1 MSLTL
6 TLAVAD
12 LNRTAAFYTLL
23 GLTPERFVPL
33 PGHAPV
39 LLMVQGDAA
48 ILFRDDHTLAT
59 RHPTVFQDLDRQPR
73 GIGTV
78 LEFSVADLSG
88 ALRAI
93 ERQGIVP
100 CYELEDDEFRRRE
113 VWLHDPDGYL
123 VVLAEQPEPPAP

>member
-12 LNRTAAFYTLL
+12 LERTAAFYALL
-23 GLTPERFVPL
+23 GLAPERFVPL

-39 LLMVQGDAA
+39 LLLAQGDAA
-48 ILFRDDHTLAT
+48 ILFREGHALAT
-59 RHPTVFQDLDRQPR
+59 RHPTVFQDFDRQPR

-78 LEFSVADLSG
+78 LEFSVADISG

-93 ERQGIVP
+93 ERHRIVP

-123 VVLAEQPEPPAP
+123 VVLAEEPTPPAP